1 MTPPTQRGQLATFQP
16 TERPERRWLILLVMC
31 LSMLVLQIDN
41 TVLYVALPAIGRD
54 LAAGP
59 EELQWIVASYLVAFS
74 GLLLLAGN
82 LSDRFGRRRL
92 LMAGLAIFGLASL
105 AATWATDTWALV
117 AARALMGLGGAL
129 MMPSTMSILIVT
141 FPGETER
148 RKAMSLFA
156 ITSVFG
162 LVGGPI
168 LGGYLTDQF
177 TWTAIFWVNVP
188 IVALALLAAGLFMN
202 ESTAPHRRFDPIGA
216 ALSLTGATALAA
228 GIIALPRGGGILV
241 FGSLCVAGATIV
253 AFIVWELRR
262 HEPMVPLE
270 LFRSRQFTGSCLS
283 ILLLQ
288 VALAGLLLVFT
299 QYLQSV
305 MGYSPT
311 MAATALLP
319 VVVAMILVQ
328 PVATIAGTR
337 FGQRPVLV
345 AGLLTLATGLAV
357 LPLLGY
363 RADFP
368 ALLAPLALF
377 GAGAGLAQP
386 AAMTV
391 LTGAIPQRHAGIGS
405 ALNDT
410 MLQFGSALGVA
421 VLGSVLA
428 ATYGGRLPAGLPRE
442 AERSL
447 DDAVKLSVTAGD
459 PQIAEL
465 ASVAFFEGVSVAL
478 WVSVAIVIVAAVVAQ
493 LTLRPGPQAATDE
506 GNAP

>member
-1 MTPPTQRGQLATFQP
+1 MHEVKQKDD
-16 TERPERRWLILLVMC
+16 RRWLVLVVMC
-31 LSMLVLQIDN
+31 LSMLVLQVDN
-41 TVLYVALPAIGRD
+41 TVLYVALPVIGRD
-54 LAAGP
+54 LGASP
-59 EELQWIVASYLVAFS
+59 EELQWIVAAYLIAFS

-92 LMAGLAIFGLASL
+92 LMIGLVLFGLASL
-105 AATWATDTWALV
+105 SATWATDTSALI
-117 AARALMGLGGAL
+117 AARGLMGVGGAL

-141 FPGETER
+141 FPEETER

-177 TWTAIFWVNVP
+177 NWSAIFWVNVP
-188 IVALALLAAGLFMN
+188 IVALALAASALFMT
-202 ESTAPHRRFDPIGA
+202 ESTAPHRRFDPVGA
-216 ALSLTGATALAA
+216 VLSLVGATALAG
-228 GIIALPRGGGILV
+228 GIIAVPRGNGGLV
-241 FGSLCVAGATIV
+241 VATLCVAGATLV
-253 AFIVWELRR
+253 AFVAWELRR

-305 MGYSPT
+305 LGYSPT

-319 VVVAMILVQ
+319 VVVSMILVQ
-328 PVATIAGTR
+328 PLATVAGTR

-345 AGLLTLATGLAV
+345 VGLIALAAGLAL

-363 RADFP
+363 RAGFP
-368 ALLAPLALF
+368 ALLLLLAFF

-391 LTGAIPQRHAGIGS
+391 LTGAIPQRYAGIGS

-410 MLQFGSALGVA
+410 MLQLGAALGVA
-421 VLGSVLA
+421 VLGSVLS
-428 ATYGGRLPAGLPRE
+428 ATYSSRLPADLPS
-442 AERSL
+442 AAGRSL
-447 DDAVKLSVTAGD
+447 DDALNLAQATGE
-459 PQIAEL
+459 PQVAAL
-465 ASVAFFEGVSVAL
+465 ASYAFFEGVSVAL
-478 WVSVAIVIVAAVVAQ
+478 WVSASIVIVAALVAQ
-493 LTLRPGPQAATDE
+493 LALSAGRQPDSVGDSSID
-506 GNAP
+506 APPVHEHVP